1 MPGKL
6 WSRQEKKLLRRQM
19 KARIPLAN
27 VVVAHRT
34 TDGIAYELRK
44 LKLYP
49 TSRWTRDE
57 MSRLRRES
65 KAGKPPWNIVILG
78 RSSFGVRNKMLRLKL
93 WKPKPHPQKPWMRS
107 ELNRVKH
114 LVLDCGYTARQTVAN
129 GYFPGR
135 GRDSVAQQMRRSGWK
150 RIASQVARAWPKIN
164 LGRSSLNAN
173 GTTWRK

>member
-1 MPGKL
+1 
-6 WSRQEKKLLRRQM
+6 M

-27 VVVAHRT
+27 VVVAQRT

-65 KAGKPPWNIVILG
+65 KAGKPPWDIVILG
-78 RSSFGVRNKMLRLKL
+78 RSSFGVRSKMLRLKL

-107 ELNRVKH
+107 ELDRVKH
-114 LVLDCGYTARQTVAN
+114 LVLDCGYTARQTIVN

-135 GRDSVAQQMRRSGWK
+135 GTDSVAQQMRRSGWK
-150 RIASQVARAWPKIN
+150 RIASRVVRSCSLQRPVGIAGHLKEAP
-164 LGRSSLNAN
+164 GRVVGSQRGVL
-173 GTTWRK
+173 